1 MEVFYWV
8 VLIGAICGLCMV
20 VGSLLLLWKGA
31 VNLQRASAEE
41 AITVEFKNLIRVSS
55 HYPALG
61 LFIIGLTFIVVSM
74 HFSQPDDV
82 RSITLDGSLVTSD
95 GSRPQGVTIYVTPS
109 PWRLQAHS
117 DGKITG
123 WIHLDTDLLFIKV
136 VAPGYSDQDYNTYVN
151 LKEIKGNTAFFGEI
165 DLGKRT
171 HDLDSVG
178 ILKIEKANEELA
190 PLLTGAGSFSSGRY

>member
-1 MEVFYWV
+1 MEVFDWV

-74 HFSQPDDV
+74 YFSQPDDV
-82 RSITLDGSLVTSD
+82 RSITMDGSLVTAD
-95 GSRPQGVTIYVTPS
+95 GSPPQGVTIFVTPS
-109 PWRLQAHS
+109 PWRLQVQS

-123 WIHLDTDLLFIKV
+123 LIHLDTDLLFIKV

-151 LKEIKGNTAFFGEI
+151 LKKIKGNTAFLGKI
-165 DLGKRT
+165 NLGKRT
-171 HDLDSVG
+171 QDLDSVG
-178 ILKIEKANEELA
+178 TLDIEQASEKLE